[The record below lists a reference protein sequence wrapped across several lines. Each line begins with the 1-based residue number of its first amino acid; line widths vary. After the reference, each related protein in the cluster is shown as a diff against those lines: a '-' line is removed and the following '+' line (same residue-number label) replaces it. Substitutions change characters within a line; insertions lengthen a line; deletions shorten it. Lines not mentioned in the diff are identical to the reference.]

1 MLTDDELIDRLR
13 RALAGGLRPEPRP
26 ADVARVRA
34 IAAARRAEMTSSGA
48 DAVHDAEPARAVTPL
63 RSRRILQVV
72 AVAASLGVGF
82 AVGAQVQSAVIEEAA
97 SRAGVVE
104 FDQSITAAD
113 SGRVNVEGRLVGIGR
128 IVDLSSS
135 DLPILPKGEFYE
147 VWFVGPGDTF
157 ESQNRISAGT
167 FHPDTEG
174 KTDVVLTAAVDP
186 RLYPILV
193 ITAEPS
199 DGDPR
204 PSDTEILR
212 GKLDVID

>member
-1 MLTDDELIDRLR
+1 MATDDELIDRLR
-13 RALAGGLRPEPRP
+13 RALADGLRPEPRP
-26 ADVARVRA
+26 ADIARVRA
-34 IAAARRAEMTSSGA
+34 IATAHMANIASSDA
-48 DAVHDAEPARAVTPL
+48 DAVHVAEPTRAVAAL
-63 RSRRILQVV
+63 HSRRILQIV

-82 AVGAQVQSAVIEEAA
+82 AIGAQVQSAVIGDAT
-97 SRAGVVE
+97 SRSGVVE
-104 FDQSITAAD
+104 FNQSIAAAG

-135 DLPILPKGEFYE
+135 DLPILPKGQFYE
-147 VWFVGPGDTF
+147 VWFVGPGDTP

-174 KTDVVLTAAVDP
+174 KTQVALTAAVDP

-193 ITAEPS
+193 ITAEPG

-204 PSDTEILR
+204 PSETEILR
-212 GKLDVID
+212 GELDIID

>member
-1 MLTDDELIDRLR
+1 MATDDELIDRLR
-13 RALAGGLRPEPRP
+13 RALADGLRPEPRP
-26 ADVARVRA
+26 ADIARVRA
-34 IAAARRAEMTSSGA
+34 IAAAHMAEMTSSGA
-48 DAVHDAEPARAVTPL
+48 DAVHEAKTARAVTPL

-72 AVAASLGVGF
+72 AVATSLGVGF
-82 AVGAQVQSAVIEEAA
+82 AIGAQVQSTVIGDAA

-104 FDQSITAAD
+104 FNQSITAAG

-128 IVDLSSS
+128 IVNLSSS

-147 VWFVGPGDTF
+147 VWFVGSGDTP

-193 ITAEPS
+193 ITAEPG

-212 GKLDVID
+212 GELDIID